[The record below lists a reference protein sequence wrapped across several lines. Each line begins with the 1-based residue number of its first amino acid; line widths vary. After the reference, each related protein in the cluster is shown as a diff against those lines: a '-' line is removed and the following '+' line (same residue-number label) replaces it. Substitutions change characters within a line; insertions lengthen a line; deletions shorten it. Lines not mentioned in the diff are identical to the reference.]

1 MTRFVFVRP
10 HSREVETVI
19 KSKTG
24 KRRDRSE
31 RDVKVKRKWVIECD
45 LKTASAFAFSLSN
58 CESFAKGAAN
68 FWHGFRSVFIQMSI
82 ELGDATFDFR
92 S

>member
-1 MTRFVFVRP
+1 MTRFVFLKP
-10 HSREVETVI
+10 LSDEVETVI
-19 KSKTG
+19 KTK
-24 KRRDRSE
+24 SE
-31 RDVKVKRKWVIECD
+31 RREKPAVKKCLIEFD
-45 LKTASAFAFSLSN
+45 LKTASAFAFSLAN

-82 ELGDATFDFR
+82 ELGDTTFDFR